1 MELNFVDL
9 FSCGGGMSTGF
20 TRQGSFRTI
29 GAVDLEVAKPSYG
42 VGATSCN
49 DTYEANLGLRPL
61 SANLAITPPEEISDH
76 FGFTVRDVDV
86 LISCAPCTGFS
97 QKKANNH
104 IEDDAR
110 NQLVERTALYAE
122 AWRPRYVVIENVKEL
137 LNGRHKHHFQGLH
150 RSLTR
155 LGYEVFA
162 EIHNLRDFGLPQ
174 SRIRSLIVAKLGGA
188 FFMELSK
195 VNRHRT
201 VRDAIGHLPHLEA
214 GTVHPTDAMHT
225 CPRISGLS
233 LERMQAIPKDGG
245 SWIDLTEEQAHLRI
259 PSMDPQ
265 RPGSFPDV
273 YGRLAWDRPAPT
285 VTRECSH
292 PGNGRY
298 SHPEQDRLLSVREMA
313 LIQGFPADY
322 RFMGNVSSKY
332 RQIGDAVPPMIAM
345 MIAQSIADDIAG
357 KASSPI
363 SREETQFRLAV

>member
-20 TRQGSFRTI
+20 TKQGSFRTI

-42 VGATSCN
+42 VGATNCN

-61 SANLAITPPEEISDH
+61 SANLAHTPPEEISSH
-76 FGFTVRDVDV
+76 FGFSASDVDV

-122 AWRPRYVVIENVKEL
+122 AWRPQYVVIENVKEL

-150 RSLTR
+150 RNLTR

-174 SRIRSLIVAKLGGA
+174 SRIRSLIVAKLGGS
-188 FFMELSK
+188 FHMELAM
-195 VNRHRT
+195 VNKPRT
-201 VRDAIGHLPHLEA
+201 VRDAIGHLPYLEA
-214 GTVHPTDAMHT
+214 GATDPLDAMHT
-225 CPRISGLS
+225 CPGIAGRS

-245 SWIDLTEEQAHLRI
+245 SWIDLTEEKAHLRI
-259 PSMDPQ
+259 
-265 RPGSFPDV
+265 
-273 YGRLAWDRPAPT
+273 L
-285 VTRECSH
+285 
-292 PGNGRY
+292 
-298 SHPEQDRLLSVREMA
+298 
-313 LIQGFPADY
+313 
-322 RFMGNVSSKY
+322 
-332 RQIGDAVPPMIAM
+332 
-345 MIAQSIADDIAG
+345 
-357 KASSPI
+357 
-363 SREETQFRLAV
+363 

>member
-1 MELNFVDL
+1 MEMNFVDL

-20 TRQGSFRTI
+20 TRQGSYRTI

-42 VGATSCN
+42 VGATNCN

-61 SANLAITPPEEISDH
+61 SANLATTPPEDISSH
-76 FGFTVRDVDV
+76 FGFSASDVDV

-150 RSLTR
+150 RNLTR

-174 SRIRSLIVAKLGGA
+174 SRIRSLIVAKLGGT
-188 FFMELSK
+188 FHMELAP
-195 VNRHRT
+195 VNRPRT
-201 VRDAIGHLPHLEA
+201 VRDTISHLPHLEA
-214 GTVHPTDAMHT
+214 GAVDPLDPMHT
-225 CPRISGLS
+225 CPRIAGRS

-245 SWIDLTEEQAHLRI
+245 SWIDLTDENAHLRI
-259 PSMDPQ
+259 PSMNPAK
-265 RPGSFPDV
+265 PGSFPDV
-273 YGRLAWDRPAPT
+273 YGRLAWDKPAPT
-285 VTRECSH
+285 ITRECSH

-313 LIQGFPADY
+313 LLQGFPTDY
-322 RFMGNVSSKY
+322 QFLGPISSKY
-332 RQIGDAVPPMIAM
+332 RQIGDAVPPMIAT
-345 MIAQSIADDIAG
+345 MIAQAIADDVAG
-357 KASSPI
+357 LSAPS
-363 SREETQFRLAV
+363 QFRMAV